1 MVNVERINIAHI
13 FLQQNIVQIEKPETK
28 QLHFL
33 SQREIVALYCL
44 LLTKKQQLD
53 VCKLWHPP
61 SWDLHLTRYSPCDHN
76 S

>member
-44 LLTKKQQLD
+44 LLTKKQPLD

-61 SWDLHLTRYSPCDHN
+61 SNGIYI
-76 S
+76 